1 MPTTMSIPNNKSPI
15 WDGEY
20 YSCEFSNC
28 IPAIIH
34 YPPMILQIVSVD
46 NPIHPC
52 CSFLTG
58 DI

>member
-1 MPTTMSIPNNKSPI
+1 MVKKN
-15 WDGEY
+15 
-20 YSCEFSNC
+20 SCEFSNC